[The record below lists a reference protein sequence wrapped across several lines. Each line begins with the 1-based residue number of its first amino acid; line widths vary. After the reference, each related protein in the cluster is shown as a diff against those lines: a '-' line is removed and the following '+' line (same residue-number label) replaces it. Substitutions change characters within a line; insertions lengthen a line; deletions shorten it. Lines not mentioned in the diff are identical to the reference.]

1 MTGSPPV
8 QIDRAALERII
19 QRAAELQTA
28 EREIG
33 ENLTSDEVM
42 ALGREVGIP
51 SRYLQ
56 QALLEERT
64 RLVTAG
70 PSGLAERL
78 TGPAQVTA
86 QRVVRGEQDAIEQQ
100 LIRWLEQNELFTVQ
114 RHQPGRIAWEPVG
127 GLHATIRRATAAAGG
142 SKRPMMLARADTLAA
157 TIVGLEPGFCHVSLT
172 ASARKARGEAL
183 GGGAA
188 FATAGVAG
196 AGVLVALGA
205 FLPIALLPA
214 PVAFGIG
221 YGMLRRYRP
230 VVSRIH
236 LGLERAL
243 DHLEQGSAHPGHRL
257 PPAQPSIM
265 DLLANEVRKAL
276 RS

>member
-1 MTGSPPV
+1 VADNLPV
-8 QIDRAALERII
+8 RIDRAALDRII

-28 EREIG
+28 ERDIG
-33 ENLTSDEVM
+33 DNLTSEEVM

-51 SRYLQ
+51 GRFLQ

-78 TGPAQVTA
+78 TGPAEVMA
-86 QRVVRGEQDAIEQQ
+86 QRVVRGEQDPIEQQ
-100 LIRWLEQNELFTVQ
+100 LVRWLEQNELFTVL

-127 GLHATIRRATAAAGG
+127 GIQAAIRRATAAAGG
-142 SKRPMMLARADTLAA
+142 AKRPMMLARADTVAA
-157 TIVGLEPGFCHVSLT
+157 TIVGLEPGYCHVSLT
-172 ASARKARGEAL
+172 ASARRARTEAL

-188 FATAGVAG
+188 FASAGVAG

-205 FLPIALLPA
+205 FLPLALLPA
-214 PVAFGIG
+214 PIAFGLG
-221 YGMLRRYRP
+221 YVMLRRYPP
-230 VVSRIH
+230 VMSRIH

-243 DHLEQGSAHPGHRL
+243 DQLEQADGRGQRL
-257 PPAQPSIM
+257 APAEPTLM
-265 DLLANEVRKAL
+265 DLLAREVRKAL
-276 RS
+276 KS

>member
-1 MTGSPPV
+1 MTDNSPV
-8 QIDRAALERII
+8 RIDRAALDRII

-28 EREIG
+28 ERDIG
-33 ENLTSDEVM
+33 DNLTSEEVM

-51 SRYLQ
+51 GRYLQ

-64 RLVTAG
+64 RLLTAG

-78 TGPAQVTA
+78 TGPADVTA
-86 QRVVRGEQDAIEQQ
+86 QRVVRAEQDTIEQQ
-100 LIRWLEQNELFTVQ
+100 LVRWLEQNELFTVL

-127 GLHATIRRATAAAGG
+127 GLHATIRRAAAAAGG
-142 SKRPMMLARADTLAA
+142 AKRPMMLARADTLAA
-157 TIVGLEPGFCHVSLT
+157 TIVGLEPGYCHVSLT

-183 GGGAA
+183 GGSAA
-188 FATAGVAG
+188 FATAGMAG

-205 FLPIALLPA
+205 FLPLALLPA
-214 PVAFGIG
+214 PVALGLGF
-221 YGMLRRYRP
+221 GMLRRYRP

-243 DHLEQGSAHPGHRL
+243 DQLEQGGARGQRL
-257 PPAQPSIM
+257 QPAQPSIM
-265 DLLANEVRKAL
+265 DLLAQEVRKAL
-276 RS
+276 KS

>member
-1 MTGSPPV
+1 MTDNSPV
-8 QIDRAALERII
+8 RIDRAALDRII

-28 EREIG
+28 ERDIG
-33 ENLTSDEVM
+33 DNLTSDEVM

-51 SRYLQ
+51 GRYLQ

-78 TGPAQVTA
+78 TGPAAVTA
-86 QRVVRGEQDAIEQQ
+86 QRVVRGEQDPIEQQ
-100 LIRWLEQNELFTVQ
+100 LVRWLEQNELFTVL
-114 RHQPGRIAWEPVG
+114 RHQPGRITWEPVG
-127 GLHATIRRATAAAGG
+127 GLQAAIRRATAAAGG
-142 SKRPMMLARADTLAA
+142 AKRPMMLARADTVDA
-157 TIVGLEPGFCHVSLT
+157 TIVGLEPGYCHVSLT
-172 ASARKARGEAL
+172 AGARKARAGAL

-205 FLPIALLPA
+205 LLPLALLPA
-214 PVAFGIG
+214 PVALGLG
-221 YGMLRRYRP
+221 YVMLRRYPP
-230 VVSRIH
+230 VMSRIH

-243 DHLEQGSAHPGHRL
+243 DQLEQAAGRGNRL
-257 PPAQPSIM
+257 PPSQPTIM
-265 DLLANEVRKAL
+265 DLVAREVRKAL
-276 RS
+276 KS